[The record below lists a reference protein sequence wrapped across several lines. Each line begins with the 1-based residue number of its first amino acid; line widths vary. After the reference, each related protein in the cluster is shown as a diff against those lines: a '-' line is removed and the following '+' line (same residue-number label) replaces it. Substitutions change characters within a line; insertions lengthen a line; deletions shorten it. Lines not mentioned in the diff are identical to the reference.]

1 MLVTQSN
8 VIDVPISLATIV
20 QIQENN
26 AYQRSLYFK
35 NLTTSSIAIQIE
47 TSADSGETWS
57 LVEPSFSLA
66 AGTIAVKEV
75 SSLNI
80 LRIRASGGG
89 DDRDLYVAYARMF
102 DDSDNIWQKPLI

>member
-8 VIDVPISLATIV
+8 VIDVPTALSTIV

-26 AYQRSLYFK
+26 AYQRSLFFK
-35 NLTTSSIAIQIE
+35 NLSSSSIAIQIE

-57 LVEPSFSLA
+57 LVESAFSLA
-66 AGTIAVKEV
+66 GGAIIAKEITA
-75 SSLNI
+75 LNI

>member
-8 VIDVPISLATIV
+8 VIDVPIALSTIV

-35 NLTTSSIAIQIE
+35 NLTTSTIAIQIE

-57 LVEPSFSLA
+57 LIEAAFSLA
-66 AGTIAVKEV
+66 AGTIAVKEID
-75 SSLNI
+75 SLNI

-102 DDSDNIWQKPLI
+102 DDSDNIWQKPLL